1 MPEDSERAKEIR
13 QRLDE
18 LHKDHQRPVCIQYT
32 NLYTFLDGAPVRLVS
47 YNCCGIKKFLVIVR
61 SSCHTMKAMPPSK
74 TVKLAKHFLEHPNEW
89 GNYNLKS
96 NNCET
101 FACFCKTGLMDIAA
115 QLNPTKNVVQ
125 EAFLTPCQT
134 YEQAMT
140 KYRALK

>member
-32 NLYTFLDGAPVRLVS
+32 NLYTFPDGAPVRLVS
-47 YNCCGIKKFLVIVR
+47 YNCSGIKKFLVIVR

-89 GNYNLKS
+89 GNYNLK
-96 NNCET
+96 
-101 FACFCKTGLMDIAA
+101 IQ
-115 QLNPTKNVVQ
+115 QL
-125 EAFLTPCQT
+125 
-134 YEQAMT
+134 
-140 KYRALK
+140 